1 MIKNIAVCIITY
13 ERPVF
18 LRQCI
23 TSLLNQKVDFD
34 LYIIDNDK
42 NKSAKRVVDFIQHD
56 THIKLNYISER
67 NKGIPFARN
76 KAIEVVKSNYKYIA
90 FIDDDEEADKLW
102 LLNLYK
108 AIKEYDADIITGPV
122 VPTFKND
129 IPKIVKSGN
138 FLRTR
143 TKQYVDGQIMKSCST
158 NNVIIK
164 NKIFEKYPKPFNE
177 KFENTGGSDAFFFEQ
192 VIREGFTIK
201 WCNNAIVYEKYA
213 QDRLSLKW
221 NLMRSYRI
229 GNSKSF
235 ALKLRRKYIK
245 IIYKVFISILEL
257 ILITLLIPLCLIIYL
272 LGYNRLLIVL
282 LKTGMRPIGFCTG
295 VLGYKYEDY
304 Q

>member
-13 ERPVF
+13 KRPIF

-23 TSLLNQKVDFD
+23 TSLLNQKVDFG
-34 LYIIDNDK
+34 LYIIDND
-42 NKSAKRVVDFIQHD
+42 NDKSAKRVIDFIQYD
-56 THIKLNYISER
+56 THIKLNYILER
-67 NKGIPFARN
+67 KKGIPFARN
-76 KAIEVVKSNYKYIA
+76 KAIKIVKSNYKYIA

-102 LLNLYK
+102 LLNLYE

-122 VPTFKND
+122 IPIFKND

-164 NKIFEKYPKPFNE
+164 NKIFKKHPIPFNE
-177 KFENTGGSDAFFFEQ
+177 KFENTGGSDTYFFEQ
-192 VIREGFTIK
+192 VFKEGYTIK
-201 WCNNAIVYEKYA
+201 WCSNAIVYEKYA
-213 QDRLSLKW
+213 QDRLNLKW

-229 GNSKSF
+229 GNSKCF

-245 IIYKVFISILEL
+245 IIYKIFISILEL
-257 ILITLLIPLCLIIYL
+257 ILITFLIPLCSIIYL
-272 LGYNRLLIVL
+272 SGYNRPLIIL

-295 VLGYKYEDY
+295 VLGYKYQDY